1 MIIFQQAAAL
11 EQHFGAANL
20 HQQLDQ
26 RQLQMLQQHHIQQ
39 QQQQMEHM
47 MRRPEDSNI
56 MQVIDLKS
64 LEYTV
69 LGTFIS
75 IICYVFFSFS
85 ILYVPATVIVQL
97 NFKFLIYMVLIIFRS

>member
-26 RQLQMLQQHHIQQ
+26 RQLQMLQQHHIQ

-75 IICYVFFSFS
+75 IICYVFLVFQFYMSR
-85 ILYVPATVIVQL
+85 QL
-97 NFKFLIYMVLIIFRS
+97 